1 MDAVKH
7 EELIAKLREA
17 VKDHQREGLN
27 MVGNV
32 EQLVHRLVRAVEEWL
47 ESEPLVGKKSA

>member
-7 EELIAKLREA
+7 EQLIAKLRDA

-47 ESEPLVGKKSA
+47 ESEPLVGKRSA

>member
-1 MDAVKH
+1 MDAVNH
-7 EELIAKLREA
+7 EELKAKLRDA

-32 EQLVHRLVRAVEEWL
+32 EQLVHRLVQAVEEWL
-47 ESEPLVGKKSA
+47 ETQRSAAKRSA